1 MCIFCA
7 AQRILHGCECQ
18 MRGYVGRPSFTPCVH
33 RRKCAGISLQAEPSI
48 KLLTLSLLQS
58 HPPARSCIA
67 RHCTRRQADGV
78 HKSSGCWLCFL
89 RCFSFLLFS
98 VAFRCSPVVCVFGTA
113 FSPSPSSFAH
123 PLLLLPILSF
133 VSCDFFPFALFS
145 ISTMEQ
151 FSNQFVKIKIA
162 HKWFKHTMGDC
173 VRLFILWAPHT
184 HSTQHTYTQTSH
196 QYVRGNAAWS
206 TGYARTPCEESGN
219 SESVCGCEMRRFG
232 RIYLFQLFLELFFIL
247 LVSLPLVFGFSAI
260 LLYLRL

>member
-1 MCIFCA
+1 
-7 AQRILHGCECQ
+7 
-18 MRGYVGRPSFTPCVH
+18 
-33 RRKCAGISLQAEPSI
+33 
-48 KLLTLSLLQS
+48 
-58 HPPARSCIA
+58 
-67 RHCTRRQADGV
+67 
-78 HKSSGCWLCFL
+78 
-89 RCFSFLLFS
+89 
-98 VAFRCSPVVCVFGTA
+98 
-113 FSPSPSSFAH
+113 
-123 PLLLLPILSF
+123 
-133 VSCDFFPFALFS
+133 
-145 ISTMEQ
+145 MEQ

-260 LLYLRL
+260 LLYLRLWILGVSCAVIRRIEGIFLRVIIETHTTVIRTHRERIERNIMAGTRH